1 MNKNR
6 IYNILGREFK
16 WLFIRIFPLVLG
28 SILLLRWVSLEYL
41 PYDIYSTLTKVWDA
55 GYIIFAAAAVNR
67 YLLSS
72 FQKII
77 TRMIRHYSAD
87 EDQQKNITITVGL
100 TRLFRYGV
108 YIVAI
113 LLCANLFIDLSYFWN
128 TIGSTFFILISFFI
142 GLLTSSVLG
151 NVIAYEALRQAN
163 IISRNDVVETKNNLF
178 GSVVSRGPFF
188 VKIRTPNKEIVSI
201 SNLDLTNNL
210 VKNYSREAPFN
221 IDIQVGL
228 GYDVKKET
236 AKKLLLEAAAKTNS
250 VLSNPKP
257 FVWFIELGSFAIT
270 YQLMVY
276 IDQPQSAH
284 ALVDIKSQLIENVID
299 IFDKN
304 NVEIISPVHTAMRF
318 KDQNTA
324 NGYRRPRYKN
334 TN

>member
-1 MNKNR
+1 MNIDR

-16 WLFIRIFPLVLG
+16 WLFIRLFPLILG
-28 SILLLRWVSLEYL
+28 SILLFRWLSLEYL

-55 GYIIFAAAAVNR
+55 GYIIFAAAAINR

-77 TRMIRHYSAD
+77 TRMITHYSAD

-108 YIVAI
+108 YVVAI
-113 LLCANLFIDLSYFWN
+113 LLCFNLFIDLGYFWN
-128 TIGSTFFILISFFI
+128 TIGSAFFLLISFFI

-151 NVIAYEALRQAN
+151 NIIAYEALRQAN
-163 IISRNDVVETKNNLF
+163 IVSKDDVVETKNNLF

-221 IDIQVGL
+221 IDVQVGL
-228 GYDVKKET
+228 GYDVKKDI
-236 AKKLLLEAAAKTNS
+236 AKNLLLEAAAKTEG
-250 VLSNPKP
+250 VLNNPKP

-270 YQLMVY
+270 YQLMAY
-276 IDQPQSAH
+276 INQPESAQ
-284 ALVDIKSQLIENVID
+284 ALVDIKSRLIENVID

-304 NVEIISPVHTAMRF
+304 NVEILSPAHTTMRF
-318 KDQNTA
+318 KDQSSLDA
-324 NGYRRPRYKN
+324 YRRSR
-334 TN
+334 